1 MKKNFSL
8 NYYLFFTLLIAPLSF
23 AQSTSEV
30 GALDKDFL
38 QSLPESVRKDVMD
51 EMMDGLESKTSNLQK
66 RPSSQLSKLDVVKD
80 WEKFK
85 KKQLIGNKSER
96 YGLKLFNTMQSSFMP
111 LNEPNFGNNYIVDYG
126 DAITLQLYGNN
137 TNSSYTVEV
146 ARDGTVLLEDIGSI
160 VVAGLNFE
168 QVTDII
174 TQRYI
179 SSSIGINVIVNL
191 SQIRDINILITGN
204 VEFPG
209 MYTLSGNSNILQALN
224 IAGGISETGSLRRIV
239 LKRKGEADI
248 KVDLYQALI
257 YGNTESIPFLMSGD
271 SIYIEPVKNLVRA
284 GYGFNNIA
292 IYELMND
299 ETLKDL
305 ISFSGGLKLEASAK
319 SLSLVRFEDDIFT
332 SYKITSDK
340 IDAYRVMNLD
350 SVYAFKEKIGTVT
363 ISGDIKHPGK
373 YSISSKDRLLDIISR
388 SGGYIDSAYTFGAV
402 LLREEAANLEE
413 VFAQKTYQNLVTYI
427 ASNPSALGAA
437 GSGEGFAFVLSEL
450 KDYKPIGRV
459 IAEFSEQELKNN
471 LQDNIY
477 LNDGDKIHIPSYSS
491 NVYIFGEVGNP
502 GSVLFKEN
510 ISMVD
515 YINKSGGFTRYS
527 SSDFIFIISPNGETR
542 KVNINGFR
550 KFIAQDYEVF
560 PGSVIYVPR
569 HVGRIGGLNLAA
581 TLGPIFS
588 SVALSI
594 ASLNSISD

>member
-51 EMMDGLESKTSNLQK
+51 EMMNGLESKTSNLQK

-126 DAITLQLYGNN
+126 DAITVQLYGNN

-284 GYGFNNIA
+284 GYGFNNVA

-569 HVGRIGGLNLAA
+569 HVGRIEGLNFAA
-581 TLGPIFS
+581 TIAPIFS